1 MSTLI
6 STQTVFY
13 SVLNINQT
21 VTPFAPITATGGTP
35 PLTYS
40 ISPVIVTGLNFNTST
55 GVISGTPT
63 VLSDRV
69 DYEITVTDS
78 GLGLDLQTR
87 TVSYVILVINELTTS
102 LDIPEKTLT
111 ATIPTAPFIPV
122 SASGGYGAKT
132 WSIYPSLPL
141 GLQYNSSNGTVS
153 GTARLGNTTTNYSVT
168 IYDQST
174 LDPDS
179 VDSQE
184 NFNLTVLPFKGLDVP
199 QPWETTG
206 TIGTLVPGEISELYV
221 KGRFSTSTVYTN
233 YSIVSGSLPNGLTLN
248 RDGTIEG
255 QVDVNTGVTTA
266 TSTSSFTVA
275 IKDTNNN
282 NILNGEFSITV
293 KQTDNTLYTKIYCKP
308 FLKQSKRNEFLNFVR
323 NEQIFVPNLIYR
335 PFDSNFGKH
344 EEIKLVIDFGVKREA
359 LIDYVLYSMLNNFYR
374 RKVSL
379 GRLKTA
385 VAKNSD
391 GSVRHEI
398 IYIDIIDKHV
408 NFDKISIPT
417 EITFNGT
424 VYYPPSILNMRTRF
438 AENTSLTTVRNPS
451 FTNTTQEG
459 ESVKLGYISFVPLCF
474 TLPGKSATIVR
485 KINESGFKFNTFDFE
500 MDRLIVENSLREV
513 GTKYLLLNRSS
524 KLA

>member
-6 STQTVFY
+6 TTQTVFY

-21 VTPFAPITATGGTP
+21 VTPFAPITATGCTP
-35 PLTYS
+35 PILYS
-40 ISPVIVTGLNFNTST
+40 ITPGISTGLNFSTST

-63 VLSDRV
+63 VLSDRIE
-69 DYEITVTDS
+69 YGITVTDS

-87 TVSYVILVINELTTS
+87 TVLYIILVINELTTS

-122 SASGGYGAKT
+122 SASGGYGAKQ
-132 WSIYPSLPL
+132 WSIYPALPQ
-141 GLQYNSSNGTVS
+141 GLQYNSLTGAIS

-168 IYDQST
+168 IYDQAT

-179 VDSQE
+179 VDSQQ
-184 NFNLTVLPFKGLDVP
+184 NFDLTVLPFKGLDVP

-275 IKDTNNN
+275 INDTNNN
-282 NILNGEFSITV
+282 NILNGRFSITV
-293 KQTDNTLYTKIYCKP
+293 KQTDNTLYTNIYCKP

-344 EEIKLVIDFGVKREA
+344 EEIRLVIDFGVKREA
-359 LIDYVLYSMLNNFYR
+359 LIDYVLYSMLKNFYR

-379 GRLKTA
+379 GGLKTA

-408 NFDKISIPT
+408 NSNKISIPT

-424 VYYPPSILNMRTRF
+424 EYYPPSVLNMRTRF